1 MSTRME
7 LGLFAKRNPNS
18 TVSDCLR
25 KYSDVIIGLS
35 KKSDDEILNDEWLNS
50 KNVSD
55 AYSYNIC
62 IAIQKIRNDPN
73 FSIYSHL
80 IMKARD
86 KESLFLDDLVAL
98 SSVRIAHIIERSFHP
113 LYNMDL
119 FDLKKYANTRY
130 PNDTF
135 RKALMKKG
143 LGV

>member
-1 MSTRME
+1 MTTRRE
-7 LGLFAKRNPNS
+7 LGLFAKKNPTS
-18 TVSDCLR
+18 TVSECLQ
-25 KYSDVIIGLS
+25 KYSEIIMSLS
-35 KKSDDEILNDEWLNS
+35 KKSNNEILDDEWLNS

-62 IAIQKIRNDPN
+62 IAIQKIRSDPN
-73 FSIYSHL
+73 FNIYSHL

-86 KESLFLDDLVAL
+86 KESLFPDDLVAL

-135 RKALMKKG
+135 RKAIMKKG
-143 LGV
+143 LNV